1 VSEPKASEPSS
12 KSEPKASTAEKPFL
26 RVVRGDA
33 TPEEIAVI
41 IAVIAAR
48 SAGAPAAP
56 APRRSTW
63 ADRSRLVR
71 RPVQLGW
78 RASGLP
84 G

>member
-1 VSEPKASEPSS
+1 VNEPKASEPSG
-12 KSEPKASTAEKPFL
+12 TADRPFL
-26 RVVRGDA
+26 QVVRGDA
-33 TPEEIAVI
+33 TPEEIAAIV
-41 IAVIAAR
+41 AVIAAR
-48 SAGAPAAP
+48 AAGAPPAAP